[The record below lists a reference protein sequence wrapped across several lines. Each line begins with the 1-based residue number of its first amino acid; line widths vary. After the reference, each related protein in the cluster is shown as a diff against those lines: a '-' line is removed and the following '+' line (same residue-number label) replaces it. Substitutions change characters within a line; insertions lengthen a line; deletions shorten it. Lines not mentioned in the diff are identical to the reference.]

1 MYKIMLVED
10 EAIIRRG
17 IKRGVKWEENGFEIA
32 AEAEDGEEALKLL
45 EETGVD
51 VILTDVKMPGMNGVE
66 LSKKVKEQYPQI
78 EIVILSGFAEFEYA
92 KAAVSFGA
100 FEYMVKPVRKQE
112 IEAVFG
118 RLKEKLD
125 RRSREEAEEQHRML
139 VLNEGMEKLRE
150 TLLLELLEGERKAYT
165 NLEEEIMRLELELS
179 TRNVQAAVI
188 RTAVSQDAETEE
200 IKQAYRKI
208 LREYVPDGVS
218 VIRSAQEM
226 VLVFSDLEMQREN
239 LLAVNLKRAAE
250 KMKEECF
257 GEARPEVRVGIG
269 MIYPSI
275 THLYKSYAQAKKAID
290 SNFHEAGQIVNL
302 FRDGIEYEFEKQW
315 IQEYPREISSIT
327 ELVLA
332 GKEEEVRSSIEKMF
346 AEFEHKKMNPELI
359 KNYCYVL
366 GIMLKNAVYGILKPA
381 QEQSY
386 PDGSFET
393 RVKNVFSMEEL
404 KEIMQRAAGGM
415 VLMMKENGVEEPA
428 RDRLVIGQAKA
439 YIAENY
445 SKKISLD
452 EICRNLY
459 LSTTYFSFIFKKE
472 TGQNYME
479 YLTGIRMEKA
489 KELLGTTTKKVYEIA
504 GDVGYSDYKY
514 FTAQFKKYTG
524 MSPKDYRLGDRA
536 GR

>member
-1 MYKIMLVED
+1 
-10 EAIIRRG
+10 
-17 IKRGVKWEENGFEIA
+17 
-32 AEAEDGEEALKLL
+32 
-45 EETGVD
+45 
-51 VILTDVKMPGMNGVE
+51 MNGVE

-125 RRSREEAEEQHRML
+125 RRSVRRQRNSARML

-226 VLVFSDLEMQREN
+226 VLVFSDLEMQKEN

-275 THLYKSYAQAKKAID
+275 THLYKSYAQAKK
-290 SNFHEAGQIVNL
+290 
-302 FRDGIEYEFEKQW
+302 
-315 IQEYPREISSIT
+315 P
-327 ELVLA
+327 
-332 GKEEEVRSSIEKMF
+332 
-346 AEFEHKKMNPELI
+346 
-359 KNYCYVL
+359 
-366 GIMLKNAVYGILKPA
+366 
-381 QEQSY
+381 
-386 PDGSFET
+386 
-393 RVKNVFSMEEL
+393 
-404 KEIMQRAAGGM
+404 
-415 VLMMKENGVEEPA
+415 
-428 RDRLVIGQAKA
+428 
-439 YIAENY
+439 
-445 SKKISLD
+445 
-452 EICRNLY
+452 
-459 LSTTYFSFIFKKE
+459 
-472 TGQNYME
+472 
-479 YLTGIRMEKA
+479 
-489 KELLGTTTKKVYEIA
+489 
-504 GDVGYSDYKY
+504 
-514 FTAQFKKYTG
+514 
-524 MSPKDYRLGDRA
+524 
-536 GR
+536 

>member
-1 MYKIMLVED
+1 
-10 EAIIRRG
+10 
-17 IKRGVKWEENGFEIA
+17 
-32 AEAEDGEEALKLL
+32 
-45 EETGVD
+45 
-51 VILTDVKMPGMNGVE
+51 
-66 LSKKVKEQYPQI
+66 
-78 EIVILSGFAEFEYA
+78 
-92 KAAVSFGA
+92 
-100 FEYMVKPVRKQE
+100 
-112 IEAVFG
+112 
-118 RLKEKLD
+118 
-125 RRSREEAEEQHRML
+125 
-139 VLNEGMEKLRE
+139 
-150 TLLLELLEGERKAYT
+150 
-165 NLEEEIMRLELELS
+165 
-179 TRNVQAAVI
+179 
-188 RTAVSQDAETEE
+188 
-200 IKQAYRKI
+200 
-208 LREYVPDGVS
+208 
-218 VIRSAQEM
+218 
-226 VLVFSDLEMQREN
+226 
-239 LLAVNLKRAAE
+239 
-250 KMKEECF
+250 
-257 GEARPEVRVGIG
+257 
-269 MIYPSI
+269 
-275 THLYKSYAQAKKAID
+275 
-290 SNFHEAGQIVNL
+290 
-302 FRDGIEYEFEKQW
+302 
-315 IQEYPREISSIT
+315 
-327 ELVLA
+327 
-332 GKEEEVRSSIEKMF
+332 MF

-404 KEIMQRAAGGM
+404 KEIMQRAAEEHGAHDEGKRRGGT
-415 VLMMKENGVEEPA
+415 GQ
-428 RDRLVIGQAKA
+428 GQACDWPGKGL
-439 YIAENY
+439 YSENY